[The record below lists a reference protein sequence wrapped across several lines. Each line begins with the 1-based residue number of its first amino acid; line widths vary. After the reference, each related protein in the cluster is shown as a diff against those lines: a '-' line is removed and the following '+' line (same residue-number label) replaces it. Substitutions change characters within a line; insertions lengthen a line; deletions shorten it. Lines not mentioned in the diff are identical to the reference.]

1 VSGPSDPPASDSLAL
16 VAPLPAAVT
25 HLCCARRRHRCL
37 SRQDNIDWQAAGP
50 KGSDARMNQF
60 VPQLMLGNPLCNST
74 GAPDFKPI
82 WHEESSW
89 VFGAQYFFEL
99 FNETANATQGHA
111 ATGETFPVKEGEVIF
126 TRYTLSKAWVW
137 TLEMVRKTPL
147 FAPFIFFIIFIIL
160 QRQARDKH
168 RENSKKSGVFLR
180 E

>member
-1 VSGPSDPPASDSLAL
+1 
-16 VAPLPAAVT
+16 
-25 HLCCARRRHRCL
+25 
-37 SRQDNIDWQAAGP
+37 
-50 KGSDARMNQF
+50 MNQF

-111 ATGETFPVKEGEVIF
+111 ATGETFPVKEGEIIF

-147 FAPFIFFIIFIIL
+147 FAPFIFIKKCIIL